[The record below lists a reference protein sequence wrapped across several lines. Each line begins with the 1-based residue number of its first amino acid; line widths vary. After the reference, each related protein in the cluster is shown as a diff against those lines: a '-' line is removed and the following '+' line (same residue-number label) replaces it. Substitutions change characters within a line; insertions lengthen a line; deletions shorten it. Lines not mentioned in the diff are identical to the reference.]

1 MELIEVKQFG
11 KLVGVVDDSEW
22 AGGVRAGSQPT
33 ECFSLMRREQLF
45 FHFSSLL
52 TTTMRTTN

>member
-22 AGGVRAGSQPT
+22 AGGVRAGRGVSPQNV
-33 ECFSLMRREQLF
+33 SV
-45 FHFSSLL
+45 
-52 TTTMRTTN
+52 